1 MQRNTLETLIG
12 AIVLATAIGFVT
24 LVYEA
29 ADIQG
34 DGGFEIIAEFG
45 STGGLS
51 VGDDVRISG
60 IKVGRIIEHSL
71 DPVTY
76 NARIAM
82 SIAPDVQI
90 PADTS
95 ARITAASLLGGNYLE
110 LLPGADSEM
119 LASGAV
125 IYDTRD
131 PVSISD
137 LLGKMVFSSGNN
149 AAAQ

>member
-1 MQRNTLETLIG
+1 MQRNTFETVMG
-12 AIVLATAIGFVT
+12 AIVLLAAAGFVT
-24 LVYEA
+24 LAYEA
-29 ADIQG
+29 ADIKG
-34 DGGFEIIAEFG
+34 NGGYEIIAEFG

-60 IKVGRIIEHSL
+60 IKVGRITEQSL
-71 DPVTY
+71 DPMTY
-76 NARIAM
+76 SARIAM
-82 SIAPDVQI
+82 AITPDVKI
-90 PADTS
+90 PTDSS

-110 LLPGADSEM
+110 LMPGADNEM
-119 LASGAV
+119 LPAGAV

-149 AAAQ
+149 AASQ

>member
-1 MQRNTLETLIG
+1 MQRNTLETLMG
-12 AIVLATAIGFVT
+12 AIVLAAAIGFVT

-34 DGGFEIIAEFG
+34 DDGFEIIAEFG

-60 IKVGRIIEHSL
+60 IKVGRIIEQSL

-76 NARIAM
+76 SARIAM
-82 SIAPDVQI
+82 AIAPEVQI

-110 LLPGADSEM
+110 LMPGADSEM

-149 AAAQ
+149 ATIQ

>member
-1 MQRNTLETLIG
+1 MG
-12 AIVLATAIGFVT
+12 AIVLAAAAGFVA
-24 LVYEA
+24 LAYEV

-34 DGGFEIIAEFG
+34 NGGYKIIAEFG

-60 IKVGRIIEHSL
+60 IKVGRIIDQTL

-76 NARIAM
+76 SARIAM
-82 SIAPDVQI
+82 AIAPDVQI

-95 ARITAASLLGGNYLE
+95 ARITASSLLGGNYLE
-110 LLPGADSEM
+110 LMPGADSEM

-131 PVSISD
+131 PVSIND
-137 LLGKMVFSSGNN
+137 LLGKMVFSSGNT

>member
-1 MQRNTLETLIG
+1 MQRNTLETLMG
-12 AIVLATAIGFVT
+12 AIVLAAAASFVAM
-24 LVYEA
+24 VYEA
-29 ADIQG
+29 ADIQS
-34 DGGFEIIAEFG
+34 GGGYEIIAEFG

-60 IKVGRIIEHSL
+60 IKVGRITDQSL

-76 NARIAM
+76 SARIAM
-82 SIAPDVQI
+82 AIAPDVQI
-90 PADTS
+90 PTDTT

-110 LLPGADSEM
+110 LMPGADSEM
-119 LASGAV
+119 LSSGAV